1 MNRRTRAWQLAL
13 CAALPIALPIALPM
27 AARTAGAQAHRA
39 DDTRNDAALTRIQ
52 ATVAR
57 PDAMC
62 GDFDQQKSLVG
73 LKRPVQSSGRFCVLK
88 ERGVLWNT
96 LKPFTSTLRRSRAEN
111 VESQGARVT
120 SRLTAS
126 DEPTVAV
133 ISDLLFSVLGG
144 DFGRL
149 RSSFSIEASLEAS
162 LEASMEASTWRAK
175 LTPRDAGLK
184 RVIGTIELGG
194 GEFVRQLIITEAS
207 GDRTIIAFT
216 GFAAGLSALRPEELR
231 AFGTFRK

>member
-27 AARTAGAQAHRA
+27 AARTAGAQAHRT

-57 PDAMC
+57 PDTMC

-96 LKPFTSTLRRSRAEN
+96 LKPFTSTLRLSRAEI

-149 RSSFSIEASLEAS
+149 RSSFSIEASIEAS
-162 LEASMEASTWRAK
+162 LEASTWRAK
-175 LTPRDAGLK
+175 LTPRDAGMK

-216 GFAAGLSALRPEELR
+216 GFAAGLAALRPEELR

>member
-57 PDAMC
+57 PDTMC

-96 LKPFTSTLRRSRAEN
+96 LKPFTSTLRLSRAEI

-149 RSSFSIEASLEAS
+149 RSSFSIEASIEAS
-162 LEASMEASTWRAK
+162 LEASTWRAK
-175 LTPRDAGLK
+175 LTPRDAGMK

-216 GFAAGLSALRPEELR
+216 GFAAGLAALRPEELR

>member
-1 MNRRTRAWQLAL
+1 MNGRTRAWQLAL
-13 CAALPIALPIALPM
+13 CAALPIALLM

-57 PDAMC
+57 PDTMC

-96 LKPFTSTLRRSRAEN
+96 LKPFTSTLRLSRAEI

-149 RSSFSIEASLEAS
+149 RSSFSIEASIEAS
-162 LEASMEASTWRAK
+162 LEASTWRAK
-175 LTPRDAGLK
+175 LTPRDAGMK

-216 GFAAGLSALRPEELR
+216 GFAAGLAALRPEELR

>member
-1 MNRRTRAWQLAL
+1 MNGRTRAWQLAL
-13 CAALPIALPIALPM
+13 CAALPIALLM

-57 PDAMC
+57 PDTMC

-96 LKPFTSTLRRSRAEN
+96 LKPFTSTLRLSRAEI

-149 RSSFSIEASLEAS
+149 RSSFTIEASIEASL
-162 LEASMEASTWRAK
+162 EASTWRAK
-175 LTPRDAGLK
+175 LTPRDAGMK

-216 GFAAGLSALRPEELR
+216 GFAAGLAALRPEELR

>member
-1 MNRRTRAWQLAL
+1 MNGRTRAWQLAL
-13 CAALPIALPIALPM
+13 CAALPIALLM

-57 PDAMC
+57 PDTMC

-73 LKRPVQSSGRFCVLK
+73 LKRPVQSSGSFCVLK

-96 LKPFTSTLRRSRAEN
+96 LKPFTSTLRLSRAEI

-149 RSSFSIEASLEAS
+149 RSSFTIEASIEASL
-162 LEASMEASTWRAK
+162 EASTWRAK
-175 LTPRDAGLK
+175 LTPRDAGMK

-216 GFAAGLSALRPEELR
+216 GFAAGLAALRPEELR